1 MSGPDVAALQHAL
14 KKRRHAILV
23 DAEFG
28 PRTKRAVKRQ
38 QKRFGMR
45 ASGVADA
52 RLQRRLHI
60 KPRYRAA
67 AFAPRSVGARFLRE
81 FPVRGTYTYADDF
94 GAPRHQGRHEGIDVI
109 APRATPVVAAA
120 SGEIERLSRKETGL
134 GGIWIW
140 LRDAEGNT
148 HYYAHLESIAA
159 GLKAG
164 TAVKAGQVIG
174 GIGNTGDARSTLPH
188 LHFELHPN
196 DGAATNPYR
205 ELRAV
210 DPKAPKLKRR

>member
-1 MSGPDVAALQHAL
+1 MSGPDVALLQHAL
-14 KKRRHAILV
+14 KRRRHAILV

-45 ASGVADA
+45 ATGVAGA
-52 RLQRRLHI
+52 KLQRRLHI
-60 KPRYRAA
+60 RPRYRAA
-67 AFAPRSVGARFLRE
+67 ALAPRSVGALFLRE
-81 FPVRGTYTYADDF
+81 FPVRGTHTYANDF

-109 APRATPVVAAA
+109 APRGTPVVAAA
-120 SGEIERLSRKETGL
+120 TGEIERLSRKETGL

-140 LRDAEGNT
+140 LRDSAGNT

-174 GIGNTGDARSTLPH
+174 GVGNTGDARSTLPH

-196 DGAATNPYR
+196 DGPAVNPYR

-210 DPKAPKLKRR
+210 DPNAPKLKRR

>member
-14 KKRRHAILV
+14 KKRRHRLAV

-28 PRTKRAVKRQ
+28 PRTKRAVIRQ

-45 ASGVADA
+45 PTGVADA
-52 RLQRRLHI
+52 KLQRRLRI

-67 AFAPRSVGARFLRE
+67 AFAPSNVGAQFLRE
-81 FPVRGTYTYADDF
+81 FPVRGDYTYTNDF
-94 GAPRHQGRHEGIDVI
+94 GAPRHQGRHEGIDII
-109 APRATPVVAAA
+109 ARRGSPVVAAA
-120 SGEIERLSRKETGL
+120 AGEIESLSRKETGL

-140 LRDAEGNT
+140 LRDAKGNT
-148 HYYAHLESIAA
+148 HYYAHLESIVA
-159 GLKAG
+159 GLKQG
-164 TAVKAGQVIG
+164 SPVQAGQVIG
-174 GIGNTGDARSTLPH
+174 GVGNTGDARSTLPH
-188 LHFELHPN
+188 LHFELHPG
-196 DGAATNPYR
+196 DGPAISPYR